1 MQKVLAFILLL
12 SHVNFAMFV
21 AQVDECDVFD
31 KSGQQKDDVNSLVQY
46 IDVIIL
52 KHDRHTK
59 DSDDDNARYFHAA
72 KFDDYGFSQT
82 ISLKK
87 EYFFVG
93 ATKFPPSIEK
103 KLNSICLDIQG
114 PPPKI

>member
-1 MQKVLAFILLL
+1 MKKILAFILLL
-12 SHVNFAMFV
+12 SHVNFAMFI
-21 AQVDECDVFD
+21 AQVDERDVFD
-31 KSGQQKDDVNSLVQY
+31 KSGRQNEDVNSLVQY

-52 KHDRHTK
+52 KHDRHTQ

-82 ISLKK
+82 GAIKK

-93 ATKFPPSIEK
+93 ITKFPPSIEK

-114 PPPKI
+114 PPPKV